1 MITILSIA
9 QLKLV
14 YELFLYLVFAQAE
27 DFKCYTCSSV
37 VDDFCGDSDAL
48 IAKGSDA
55 MMNCSANSQCFYQ
68 RVSK

>member
-1 MITILSIA
+1 MIYFYVVRT
-9 QLKLV
+9 
-14 YELFLYLVFAQAE
+14 QAE
-27 DFKCYTCSSV
+27 DFKCYTCSSL
-37 VDDFCGDSDAL
+37 VDDFCNDSDAL